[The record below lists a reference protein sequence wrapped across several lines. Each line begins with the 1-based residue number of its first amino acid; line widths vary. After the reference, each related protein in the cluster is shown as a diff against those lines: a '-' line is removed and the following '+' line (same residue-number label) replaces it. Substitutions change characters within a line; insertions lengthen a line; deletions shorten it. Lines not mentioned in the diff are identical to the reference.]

1 MSDTKVVAVE
11 YAGVGSQPNFVVIT
25 NGKYLHVPIRTGINF
40 IEEIVHK
47 EEIKKI
53 KV

>member
-11 YAGVGSQPNFVVIT
+11 YDGIGSTPNFVVIS
-25 NGKYLHVPIRTGINF
+25 NGKYLHVPIRAGINF